1 MLPYTRRKNPG
12 VSRLPRITGKE
23 AERALLRAGWY
34 VHHSRGSHFYYKHP
48 DFPGRRVD
56 IPIHAGEHLALKTL
70 KSILEQCNIGVD
82 EFVDLLRG
90 G

>member
-1 MLPYTRRKNPG
+1 MTK
-12 VSRLPRITGKE
+12 LPRITGKE
-23 AERALLRAGWY
+23 AEKAVLRAGWY
-34 VHHSRGSHFYYKHP
+34 VHHSRGSHFFYKHP

-56 IPIHAGEHLALKTL
+56 IPIHSGEHLAPKTL

-82 EFVDLLRG
+82 EFIDLLRG